1 MRLLTK
7 LLFIGLAF
15 FSTQVYSQ
23 PPVEDDGEIR
33 IETAL
38 VAVPTRVTD
47 RQNKNLTGLKKGN
60 FRLYEDGVEQTIE
73 SFDDANAPFTVAL
86 VLDVSDST
94 TAKLTNIKAAA
105 IAFLE
110 HLRPFD
116 RVLIFNFDQNLVK
129 VADGTAEDL
138 SKIQNSIA
146 FSQTGGGTSLY
157 DSVVAVNRNYLS
169 RISGKKALV
178 IFTDGIDTQSVRE
191 TSAGSARAMEE
202 SEVVVYSIQ
211 YDTVQDTRKA
221 QPAIGEMPAGTTVEI
236 ITARGERLPQAYKR
250 GTYYLTSLANGTGGD
265 FFYADTTE
273 NLSKTFARIAQE
285 LSQLYRLNYY
295 PKNDTPSGKRRK
307 IKITID
313 APKAVVHS
321 RKTYIYNRAKKK
333 DD

>member
-1 MRLLTK
+1 MRLTTK
-7 LLFIGLAF
+7 LLFIWLAF
-15 FSTQVYSQ
+15 CSTQIYSQ
-23 PPVEDDGEIR
+23 QPTVEDEEIR

-47 RQNKNLTGLKKGN
+47 RQNKNLTNLKKEN
-60 FRLYEDGVEQTIE
+60 FRLYEDGVEQIIE
-73 SFDDANAPFTVAL
+73 SFEDADAPFTVAL

-94 TAKLTNIKAAA
+94 TAKLQNIKAAA

-116 RVLIFNFDQNLVK
+116 RVLIFNFDKNLVK

-178 IFTDGIDTQSVRE
+178 IFTDGIDTQSVRQ
-191 TSAGSARAMEE
+191 TSASSAQSLEE

-211 YDTVQDTRKA
+211 YDTVQDTLKTKSGLA
-221 QPAIGEMPAGTTVEI
+221 DLSSGATVQI
-236 ITARGERLPQAYKR
+236 VTARGERLPEAYKK
-250 GTYYLTSLANGTGGD
+250 GTFYLTSLANGTGGD

-273 NLSKTFARIAQE
+273 NLSKIFARIAQE

-295 PKNDTPSGKRRK
+295 PKNETPSGKRRK
-307 IKITID
+307 IKITVD

-321 RKTYIYNRAKKK
+321 RKTYIYNRAEKKN
-333 DD
+333 D